1 MTTKFDV
8 GDAILVK
15 GIVESIYVNTENSN
29 RPVYYI
35 RIKGVGEYEAYGIR
49 VNEDVM
55 RGSAE

>member
-15 GIVESIYVNTENSN
+15 GIVESIYVNTENNN
-29 RPVYYI
+29 RPAYYI
-35 RIKGVGEYEAYGIR
+35 RIKGVGEHEVYRIR

-55 RGSAE
+55 RGDAE